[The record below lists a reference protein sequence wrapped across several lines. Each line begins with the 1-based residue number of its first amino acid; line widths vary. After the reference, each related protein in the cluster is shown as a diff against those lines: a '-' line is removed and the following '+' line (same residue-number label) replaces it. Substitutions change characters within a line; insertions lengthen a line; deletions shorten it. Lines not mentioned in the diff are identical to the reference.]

1 MVSPL
6 FYNKVLTSSSV
17 EYLSYAISVKVPG
30 YLLFGWTPD
39 TSNLKQFIKKLRK
52 FKCHDHMFSVKMYTA
67 SKYKNLVIDSFTTVT
82 TVCRQTKHNKVL
94 YEIGIQL

>member
-52 FKCHDHMFSVKMYTA
+52 LKCHDHMFSVKMYTA